1 MVLVQKPSQPLS
13 HFRQEGWP
21 GIQTTPFW
29 NIPGQGSAFSNILSA
44 QQHMASSGMQGSLF
58 ASTQGY
64 AHASQGLF
72 GSTPTQSQLG
82 QGLFGAPPPPTQSQ
96 ASLSTFVDASSTH
109 LPSLNTSL
117 PLFGGGATTAS
128 SHAVSSVQ
136 QPQTLT
142 LTAQPLP
149 HQNEKD
155 VLLTEVRLDT
165 TLLIPPTIFHS
176 QFGRDVTHTATAHV
190 FIPSRPEVHH
200 VLIATIPLK
209 ASFMRV
215 TVPAVDSRV
224 FYVVGSVSS
233 QSFPA
238 SQSRTLMLM

>member
-1 MVLVQKPSQPLS
+1 MHVTTVDGVPSPEVLLKHRCQIFQYTGEDWDDVELVVTTAKPDVPLGRVGLPEPKNMVLVQKPSQPLS

-72 GSTPTQSQLG
+72 GSTPTQSQPG
-82 QGLFGAPPPPTQSQ
+82 QGLFGAPPPPTQPQ
-96 ASLSTFVDASSTH
+96 ASLSTFVDAPSTH

-142 LTAQPLP
+142 FTAQPLP

-176 QFGRDVTHTATAHV
+176 
-190 FIPSRPEVHH
+190 
-200 VLIATIPLK
+200 
-209 ASFMRV
+209 
-215 TVPAVDSRV
+215 
-224 FYVVGSVSS
+224 
-233 QSFPA
+233 
-238 SQSRTLMLM
+238 